1 MKPYVIRE
9 YCNFYDICDDT
20 YRCLRKRAGRKFV
33 RAIEIFPAP
42 LVIGFFRLQFRGA
55 RQQQLKSD
63 NDSPST
69 ETIPTS
75 SLPQL
80 FALFASPI
88 TNLVA
93 KMWAH
98 MSKLTAVEYL
108 DIVGYST
115 NMYTTQSL

>member
-1 MKPYVIRE
+1 M
-9 YCNFYDICDDT
+9 
-20 YRCLRKRAGRKFV
+20 
-33 RAIEIFPAP
+33 RAIEIFPAR

-55 RQQQLKSD
+55 RQHQQSD

-69 ETIPTS
+69 GTIPTS

-88 TNLVA
+88 TNVMA

-98 MSKLTAVEYL
+98 MSMSTALEYV

-115 NMYTTQSL
+115 NMYTTQTL